1 MIKELVNRLL
11 CSMFDSCR
19 VTFGMIVERFT
30 GLTAI
35 AILID
40 IVGFGIVFDST
51 LQNTWYNVVIAGI
64 LVLGIASVVALII
77 GYLLYPLSELK
88 DSIVL
93 KLDIGYYSDTSSGK
107 LWNKT
112 IATCRKYGGN

>member
-1 MIKELVNRLL
+1 MIKELVNILL
-11 CSMFDSCR
+11 CSMFDSCI
-19 VTFGMIVERFT
+19 VTFGMVVERFA

-40 IVGFGIVFDST
+40 IVGFAIILDST

-64 LVLGIASVVALII
+64 LVSCIASVVALVISYI
-77 GYLLYPLSELK
+77 FYLLSELR
-88 DSIVL
+88 DSSVL
-93 KLDIGYYSDTSSGK
+93 KLEGKGYDSTSSGK

-112 IATCRKYGGN
+112 IATCRKYRGN

>member
-11 CSMFDSCR
+11 CSMFDSCI
-19 VTFGMIVERFT
+19 VTFGMIVERFA

-35 AILID
+35 AIIID
-40 IVGFGIVFDST
+40 IVGFGIVMDAA
-51 LQNTWYNVVIAGI
+51 LQLTWYNVVIAGI
-64 LVLGIASVVALII
+64 LVLCIASVVALII
-77 GYLLYPLSELK
+77 GYLLYLLSELR
-88 DSIVL
+88 DSSVL